1 MLLNLSIVGGRAPER
16 GDGALQA
23 LARRRLFQ
31 VEQLFDAVVQPH
43 YVGGSLGRPFE
54 LGFGVIEHACAE
66 THAAV
71 VALEYVKVHTSLAAL
86 PEFLVVGEFGEC
98 HGSVAHAAVQLH
110 DGQRCG
116 DAENF
121 GKRKSETCEFKCLFL
136 DASRQPEMA
145 VVGVDY
151 ESGCGNKITVS
162 PAFYVAEAYELVAV
176 KGYYC
181 LASGY
186 FCRNIIGRTAC
197 YTCAALKSRLI
208 NQLANLL

>member
-1 MLLNLSIVGGRAPER
+1 MKEFADFAFNQHFVRSGCGWVGNRCG
-16 GDGALQA
+16 G
-23 LARRRLFQ
+23 
-31 VEQLFDAVVQPH
+31 VVQH
-43 YVGGSLGRPFE
+43 SCAKA
-54 LGFGVIEHACAE
+54 HAP
-66 THAAV
+66 V

-86 PEFLVVGEFGEC
+86 PEFFVVGEFGEC

-162 PAFYVAEAYELVAV
+162 PAFYVAEAYEQAFITSLP
-176 KGYYC
+176 
-181 LASGY
+181 LSLELH
-186 FCRNIIGRTAC
+186 RTRC
-197 YTCAALKSRLI
+197 C
-208 NQLANLL
+208 